1 MRASLSRRLADVRI
15 LTRTLAALAL
25 LARAA
30 QGQ

>member
-1 MRASLSRRLADVRI
+1 MRASLSRRLTDSRI
-15 LTRTLAALAL
+15 LTCTLAALAL